1 MKTFLDKVRQEK
13 LKEISASRHLVPEH
27 ALWEQVET
35 LNPPSSFAGAIQRS
49 LRQPLSI
56 IAEVKAK
63 APNRE
68 NVKMLDPEHLV
79 KDYEAG
85 GAKAVSVLTDK
96 NHFGGSLETLEIAS
110 QRTTLPLL
118 HKEFIIHPYQL
129 LQGRIRGA
137 SAALILVYYF
147 QETELK
153 SILEH
158 SREIGLQAVVE
169 CSLEEEIPRAL
180 DVNPDILLINNRAIA
195 SIPANPVQTYNQGSV
210 EVSVN
215 WWKKWKALREWKAQP
230 GKTLI
235 SASCISTPEHV
246 ARIVSL
252 PFDAIL
258 IGNAAMMARDRV
270 GFLKKL
276 NVFPCKNHL

>member
-13 LKEISASRHLVPEH
+13 LQEISVSQHLIPEH
-27 ALWEQVET
+27 ALWDQIET
-35 LNPPSSFAGAIQRS
+35 LNPPSSFSGAIQRS

-63 APNRE
+63 APSRE
-68 NVKMLDPEHLV
+68 NVKMQDPEHV
-79 KDYEAG
+79 IKDYEAG

-96 NHFGGSLETLEIAS
+96 NHFGGSLEILERVS

-147 QETELK
+147 QETELR

-180 DVNPDILLINNRAIA
+180 NVNPDILLINNRPIA
-195 SIPANPVQTYNQGSV
+195 SIPANPSQTYDQGSV

-215 WWKKWKALREWKAQP
+215 WWKKWKALREWKFQP

-235 SASCISTPEHV
+235 SASCISAPEHV
-246 ARIVSL
+246 AQIVSL

-258 IGNAAMMARDRV
+258 IGNAAMMASDRV

-276 NVFPCKNHL
+276 NVFPCNNQL

>member
-1 MKTFLDKVRQEK
+1 MKTFLDRVRQEK
-13 LKEISASRHLVPEH
+13 LQEISVSRHLVPEH
-27 ALWEQVET
+27 TLWDQIET

-68 NVKMLDPEHLV
+68 NVKMQDPEHV
-79 KDYEAG
+79 IKDYEAG
-85 GAKAVSVLTDK
+85 GAKAISVLTDNK
-96 NHFGGSLETLEIAS
+96 HFGGSLETLERVS

-147 QETELK
+147 QETELR

-180 DVNPDILLINNRAIA
+180 DVNPDILLINNRPIA
-195 SIPANPVQTYNQGSV
+195 SIPANPVQTYHQGSV

-215 WWKKWKALREWKAQP
+215 WWKKWKALREWKVQP

-235 SASCISTPEHV
+235 SASCISAPEHV
-246 ARIVSL
+246 TQIVSL

-258 IGNAAMMARDRV
+258 IGNAAMVASDRV

-276 NVFPCKNHL
+276 NVFPCKNQL